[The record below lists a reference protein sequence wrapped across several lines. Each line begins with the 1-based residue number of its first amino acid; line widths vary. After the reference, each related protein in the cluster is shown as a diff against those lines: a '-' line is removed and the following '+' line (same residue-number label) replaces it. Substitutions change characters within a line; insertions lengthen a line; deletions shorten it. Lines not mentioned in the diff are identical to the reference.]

1 MATEKDF
8 LGFVAGV
15 LDVAPESISLDT
27 AYESIPEWDSVM
39 QLRLTLE
46 ISSEFDVDPRKSA
59 SLLDIFSCVFQGVIP
74 YGAQLLSAAALTN
87 ATIDGAGVSSMDF
100 VPYVWYV
107 WVLLVFALVDI
118 FIPYADKTRKAK

>member
-8 LGFVAGV
+8 LRFVAQV

-46 ISSEFDVDPRKSA
+46 ISSEFDVEIPVDEIA
-59 SLLDIFSCVFQGVIP
+59 DIKT
-74 YGAQLLSAAALTN
+74 L
-87 ATIDGAGVSSMDF
+87 AGF
-100 VPYVWYV
+100 YKYV
-107 WVLLVFALVDI
+107 
-118 FIPYADKTRKAK
+118 KEK